1 MNQGDI
7 YITDF
12 EPSVG
17 HEYKKERPAVIV
29 SGPTAISSSPLIT
42 VMPITSNIKNRRPED
57 ISIDKDSMNKLHKDS
72 IIRVADIHS
81 FDRKRLKARIGVI
94 EDNIMTKIKAY
105 IPKHFDL

>member
-1 MNQGDI
+1 MQQGDI

-17 HEYKKERPAVIV
+17 REYKKERPAVIV
-29 SGPTAISSSPLIT
+29 SGTTAISNSPLIT
-42 VMPITSNIKNRRPED
+42 VMPITSNIKNKRLDD
-57 ISIDKDSMNKLHKDS
+57 IAIDKNSMNKLHKNS
-72 IIRVADIHS
+72 IIRVADIYS

-94 EDNIMTKIKAY
+94 ENNIMAKIKSY